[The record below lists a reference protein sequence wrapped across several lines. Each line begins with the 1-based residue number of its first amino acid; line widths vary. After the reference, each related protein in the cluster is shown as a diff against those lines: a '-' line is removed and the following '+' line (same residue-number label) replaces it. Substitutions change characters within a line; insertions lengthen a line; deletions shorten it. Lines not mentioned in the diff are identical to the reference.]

1 VLKHQKMD
9 EMVSG
14 NGKWREWLVE
24 MENGGNG

>member
-1 VLKHQKMD
+1 ME

-14 NGKWREWLVE
+14 NGKWRKWLVE